1 MPLFFAQVDSATF
14 VNYLHLAFLR
24 CTIHVINCAQDDS
37 LFFDV
42 NLESLLFSHGGN
54 AVVGEHH
61 WKPENFFT
69 DDDCGL
75 WYCKNVC
82 W

>member
-1 MPLFFAQVDSATF
+1 MSLICAQV
-14 VNYLHLAFLR
+14 
-24 CTIHVINCAQDDS
+24 DS

-42 NLESLLFSHGGN
+42 NLKSLLFSHGGN

-61 WKPENFFT
+61 LKPENLFT